1 MSRETD
7 TPSSGP
13 NGRGGAAYPSGT
25 PPYGTP
31 TVSDGGTEADR
42 SATRPEERKTETTLT
57 TRIRINIP
65 GSRPIPPVV
74 VRKPVADAEGSGD
87 TRTGSGAGAGNEAN
101 APGAATPRGTGTA
114 EPSAEPGQS
123 GQSGQSGEDKPT
135 SDWFAPR
142 KSGSGKPGQGGG
154 STNGAG
160 LPGGSGPAAGGPA
173 DTRSGG
179 PAAGGSGAGG
189 SGAGRPGGVVGSMSR
204 PGGSR
209 SGGTNGAGLPGG
221 ATGGPVAPG
230 HGGGTGSFDVTEA
243 LAAGPL
249 GNGSRPAPGREGGET
264 RRDDLPYFSENDRLG
279 QNGQGGYGGQGAP
292 PGYGDAGG
300 PGGPG
305 PQGPSGPTGGPVTGD
320 GPLAPPAGGPGGF
333 NEQGGPGGFESG
345 RSGGPGSF
353 DDPGRPGGPGA
364 FNEPGRSSGPGG
376 FDEPG
381 GPGGPGGFNE
391 PGRSGGPGSFDDA
404 GRPGGPGAFD
414 EPGRSGGP
422 GGFDDPGGPGGP
434 GAFNE
439 PGRSGGPGG
448 FNEPGRSG
456 GPGSFDDPGRPGT
469 PGGPAGPGA
478 PGAFNEPG
486 RPGGPGAPAGPGAPT
501 GPGGIGGPAGTGGP
515 GGPAGTAKSGGP
527 VAPGAPG
534 APGGPGALG
543 GPGGPGGA
551 PGTAAPTGHGAA
563 GHGGPGGGMSDDTAI
578 LTPQK
583 PAPEPPDGQSY
594 GPRHDNVSGH
604 TVTSGIPVVPPGAA
618 SSFGPGAPGDGPV
631 PHTAPKLPEPVSPP
645 PASSSKAP
653 KKKGRN
659 KLVLLAAGLVV
670 VAGGVYGAGL
680 LMNRTDV
687 PKGTSVLGVDIGG
700 TTRDGAVKK
709 LNDAFDGRVG
719 KPLKLSVDGK
729 TVSLDPDKAGLQF
742 DMDATADAAAKS
754 DYNPVSVIG
763 SLFGNHRVVTPVMP
777 VDEEKLHA
785 SLENAAGGSGAST
798 DGTIKFEGGKAVPV
812 YGKTG
817 KGIDVAKSTAAVE
830 EAYRTQVETGNP
842 GTVNLPTTTRQPTVS
857 NAEVDRMLKEV
868 AQPAMSDLATV
879 RTDAAHSIDF
889 GRVSLPKILSF
900 KAVDGKLVDTYNLK
914 ALQEAYGTTFEGVK
928 IDGASGKRD
937 VLPQDVV
944 TALREALR
952 GKTPAERIGVI
963 DTKPN

>member
-25 PPYGTP
+25 PPYGIP
-31 TVSDGGTEADR
+31 AVSDSGTEAGR

-74 VRKPVADAEGSGD
+74 VRKPVADAAGSGD
-87 TRTGSGAGAGNEAN
+87 TGTGSGAGAGNDAT
-101 APGAATPRGTGTA
+101 APGTATPGGTGTV
-114 EPSAEPGQS
+114 ESPAEPGQS
-123 GQSGQSGEDKPT
+123 AQSGDDKPT

-142 KSGSGKPGQGGG
+142 KSGSGKPGQGSG

-160 LPGGSGPAAGGPA
+160 LPGGSGPASGGSGAGGPGA
-173 DTRSGG
+173 AGTGSRG
-179 PAAGGSGAGG
+179 PAAGG

-249 GNGSRPAPGREGGET
+249 GNGSRPGPGTDGGET

-279 QNGQGGYGGQGAP
+279 GQNGQGGYGGQGAA
-292 PGYGDAGG
+292 GGLGDAGD
-300 PGGPG
+300 PGI
-305 PQGPSGPTGGPVTGD
+305 QGPVGPTGGPVTGD
-320 GPLAPPAGGPGGF
+320 GPMIPPAGGPGGPGGF
-333 NEQGGPGGFESG
+333 NEQGGPGG
-345 RSGGPGSF
+345 
-353 DDPGRPGGPGA
+353 
-364 FNEPGRSSGPGG
+364 
-376 FDEPG
+376 
-381 GPGGPGGFNE
+381 
-391 PGRSGGPGSFDDA
+391 
-404 GRPGGPGAFD
+404 PGAFD
-414 EPGRSGGP
+414 EPGA
-422 GGFDDPGGPGGP
+422 PGGPGGP

-439 PGRSGGPGG
+439 PGGPGGPGG
-448 FNEPGRSG
+448 FSEPGRSG
-456 GPGSFDDPGRPGT
+456 GPGAFSEPGGPGAPGGFNERGRSGGPGSFNDQGGPGAFNDPGRPGG

-478 PGAFNEPG
+478 
-486 RPGGPGAPAGPGAPT
+486 
-501 GPGGIGGPAGTGGP
+501 IGGPAGTGGP
-515 GGPAGTAKSGGP
+515 ASAANPAGPGGPGGK
-527 VAPGAPG
+527 GKPG
-534 APGGPGALG
+534 APGGPGTPS
-543 GPGGPGGA
+543 GPGGPGPLGGA
-551 PGTAAPTGHGAA
+551 PGAAAPTGH
-563 GHGGPGGGMSDDTAI
+563 GPGGGMSDDTAI

-583 PAPEPPDGQSY
+583 PAPEPPDGQGY

-618 SSFGPGAPGDGPV
+618 SPFGPGAPGDGPA

-659 KLVLLAAGLVV
+659 KLVLLAAAVV
-670 VAGGVYGAGL
+670 VAAGGVYGAGL

-709 LNDAFDGRVG
+709 LDDAFDDRVG

-729 TVSLDPDKAGLQF
+729 TVSLDPDNAGLQF
-742 DMDATADAAAKS
+742 DMDATADSAAKS
-754 DYNPVSVIG
+754 DYNPVSVIS
-763 SLFGNHRVVTPVMP
+763 SLFGSHRVVKPVMP

-785 SLENAAGGSGAST
+785 SLEDAAGGSGSAS

-812 YGKTG
+812 YGKVG

-830 EAYRTQVETGNP
+830 EAYRSQVETGTA

-857 NAEVDRMLKEV
+857 NAEVDRMLKEF

-889 GRVSLPKILSF
+889 GPVSLPKILGF
-900 KAVDGKLVDTYNLK
+900 KAVDGKLVDTYDLK
-914 ALQEAYGTTFEGVK
+914 ALREAYGTTFQGVQ
-928 IDGASGKRD
+928 IEGASGKRD
-937 VLPQDVV
+937 VTPQDVV
-944 TALREALR
+944 SALRKALR
-952 GKTPAERIGVI
+952 GKTPAERVGVI

>member
-31 TVSDGGTEADR
+31 TVSDAGTDAGR

-74 VRKPVADAEGSGD
+74 MRKPVAEAEGAADTDTHGD
-87 TRTGSGAGAGNEAN
+87 AST
-101 APGAATPRGTGTA
+101 APGTAPSTGTGPV
-114 EPSAEPGQS
+114 EPSAEPAQQGD
-123 GQSGQSGEDKPT
+123 DKPA

-142 KSGSGKPGQGGG
+142 KSGGGKGGPGGG

-160 LPGGSGPAAGGPA
+160 QPGGSRPAP
-173 DTRSGG
+173 
-179 PAAGGSGAGG
+179 GGSGAGG
-189 SGAGRPGGVVGSMSR
+189 PAAGASGGARPGAGRPGGVVGSMGA

-249 GNGSRPAPGREGGET
+249 GNSSRPALGGEP
-264 RRDDLPYFSENDRLG
+264 RRDDLPYFSENGRDG
-279 QNGQGGYGGQGAP
+279 QNGQNGQAGYDGQPGGPSAADGFGT
-292 PGYGDAGG
+292 

-305 PQGPSGPTGGPVTGD
+305 SRGPAGPTGGPVTGD
-320 GPLAPPAGGPGGF
+320 GPMVPPAGAGFDEQGGPGGPGGF
-333 NEQGGPGGFESG
+333 NA
-345 RSGGPGSF
+345 
-353 DDPGRPGGPGA
+353 PGGPGA
-364 FNEPGRSSGPGG
+364 SGGA
-376 FDEPG
+376 FDAPG
-381 GPGGPGGFNE
+381 GPGGPGGFGNE
-391 PGRSGGPGSFDDA
+391 SGRPAGPGAFDAPGGPGGPDGFGDPARPGAPEAFNDPGRPGGPA
-404 GRPGGPGAFD
+404 APGAPGAFNAPGRPGGPGAI
-414 EPGRSGGP
+414 G
-422 GGFDDPGGPGGP
+422 GGPGGP
-434 GAFNE
+434 GA
-439 PGRSGGPGG
+439 
-448 FNEPGRSG
+448 
-456 GPGSFDDPGRPGT
+456 

-478 PGAFNEPG
+478 Q
-486 RPGGPGAPAGPGAPT
+486 GGTP
-501 GPGGIGGPAGTGGP
+501 
-515 GGPAGTAKSGGP
+515 
-527 VAPGAPG
+527 APGA
-534 APGGPGALG
+534 AGP
-543 GPGGPGGA
+543 
-551 PGTAAPTGHGAA
+551 
-563 GHGGPGGGMSDDTAI
+563 GPGGGMSDDTAI

-583 PAPEPPDGQSY
+583 PAPEPPDGQGY

-604 TVTSGIPVVPPGAA
+604 TVTSGIPVVPSGAA
-618 SSFGPGAPGDGPV
+618 SPFGPGAPGDGPV

-659 KLVLLAAGLVV
+659 KLVLLAVGVV
-670 VAGGVYGAGL
+670 VLAGGVYGAGL

-687 PKGTSVLGVDIGG
+687 PKGTTVLGVDIGG
-700 TTRDGAVKK
+700 TTRDGAVRK
-709 LNDAFDGRVG
+709 LDEAFDKNAG
-719 KPLKLSVDGK
+719 KQLKLSLGGK
-729 TVSLDPDKAGLQF
+729 TVALDPDNAGLQF

-785 SLENAAGGSGAST
+785 SLEAAAGGSGATT
-798 DGTIKFEGGKAVPV
+798 DGTIEFKGGKAVPV
-812 YGKTG
+812 YGKPG
-817 KGIDVAKSTAAVE
+817 KGVDLAKSTAAVE
-830 EAYRTQVETGNP
+830 EAYRTQVETGAS
-842 GTVNLPTTTRQPTVS
+842 GVVNLPTTTRQPTVS
-857 NAEVDRMLKEV
+857 NAEVDRVLKDF
-868 AQPAMSDLATV
+868 AQPAMSAKAIV
-879 RTDAAHSIDF
+879 QTDAAHSIPF
-889 GRVSLPKILSF
+889 GALSLPKILSF

-914 ALQEAYGTTFEGVK
+914 ALQEAYGTTFEGVQ
-928 IDGASGKRD
+928 IEGASGKRD

-944 TALREALR
+944 TALRKALR
-952 GKTPAERIGVI
+952 GKTPAERVGVI